1 MIKLKDFL
9 KVANREIVIKD
20 GAYDI
25 LTLRYNYFDENV
37 LSEKLLN
44 SEIDIV
50 DTSNGYIIVYLK
62 DEV

>member
-9 KVANREIVIKD
+9 KVANSDIVIKD
-20 GAYDI
+20 V
-25 LTLRYNYFDENV
+25 LTLRYDCFDEDV
-37 LSEKLLN
+37 LSEKILN
-44 SEIDIV
+44 SEIDMV

>member
-50 DTSNGYIIVYLK
+50 DTSNGCIIVYLK